1 MTKSTKL
8 ALCETWFDRV
18 WRKRDAGAIDDLLDT
33 KALTHGLGAQACMG
47 PEEFRAFYHAL
58 SNLVSDVD
66 ITIDKAVETG
76 DWISVLCTVR
86 AKRRD
91 NGEPVVITGQAMVR
105 IEDGMIREAY
115 NHFDLMGIFIACGL
129 LPSDSFER
137 CLDGQ
142 KVA

>member
-66 ITIDKAVETG
+66 ITSTRRLKPATG
-76 DWISVLCTVR
+76 SRSSARCAQRDGTTASPSSSPVR
-86 AKRRD
+86 
-91 NGEPVVITGQAMVR
+91 PW
-105 IEDGMIREAY
+105 
-115 NHFDLMGIFIACGL
+115 CG
-129 LPSDSFER
+129 SR
-137 CLDGQ
+137 M
-142 KVA
+142 A